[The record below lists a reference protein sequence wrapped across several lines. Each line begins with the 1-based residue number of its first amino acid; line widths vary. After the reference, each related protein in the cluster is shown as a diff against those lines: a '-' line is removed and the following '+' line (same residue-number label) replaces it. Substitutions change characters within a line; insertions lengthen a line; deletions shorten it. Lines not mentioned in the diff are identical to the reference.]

1 MKKEFLILG
10 MFLFLLFGPLSQAA
24 FAAEEHETKQV
35 CKDKT
40 DKAGKPVIDKKTGK
54 PAQECK
60 QVKMHKKLEV
70 TK

>member
-1 MKKEFLILG
+1 MLCVVVSVSFL
-10 MFLFLLFGPLSQAA
+10 SWNNAYA
-24 FAAEEHETKQV
+24 AAEVKQV

-40 DKAGKPVIDKKTGK
+40 DKTGKPVIDKKTGK
-54 PAQECK
+54 QAQECN

>member
-1 MKKEFLILG
+1 MKNLFWALCVVASVSFLSWNNPALA
-10 MFLFLLFGPLSQAA
+10 S
-24 FAAEEHETKQV
+24 EHETKQV

-40 DKAGKPVIDKKTGK
+40 DKAGKPVIDKKTNK

>member
-1 MKKEFLILG
+1 MLCVVVRVSFL
-10 MFLFLLFGPLSQAA
+10 SWNNAYA
-24 FAAEEHETKQV
+24 AAEVKQV

-40 DKAGKPVIDKKTGK
+40 DKAGKPVMDKKTGK
-54 PAQECK
+54 PVQECR

>member
-1 MKKEFLILG
+1 MKNLFWMLCVVVSVSFL
-10 MFLFLLFGPLSQAA
+10 SWNNAYA
-24 FAAEEHETKQV
+24 AAEVKQV

-40 DKAGKPVIDKKTGK
+40 DKAGKPVMDKKTGK
-54 PAQECK
+54 PVQECR

>member
-1 MKKEFLILG
+1 MKNLFWVLCVVASVSFL
-10 MFLFLLFGPLSQAA
+10 SWNNAYA
-24 FAAEEHETKQV
+24 AAEVKQV

-40 DKAGKPVIDKKTGK
+40 DKAGKPVMDKKTGK
-54 PAQECK
+54 PTQDCK

>member
-1 MKKEFLILG
+1 MKNLFWALCVVASVSFL
-10 MFLFLLFGPLSQAA
+10 SWNNHV
-24 FAAEEHETKQV
+24 FAAEHETQQV

-40 DKAGKPVIDKKTGK
+40 DKAGKPVMDKKTGK

>member
-1 MKKEFLILG
+1 MLCVVVSVSFL
-10 MFLFLLFGPLSQAA
+10 SWNNAYA
-24 FAAEEHETKQV
+24 AAEVKQV

-40 DKAGKPVIDKKTGK
+40 DKAGKPVMDKKTGK
-54 PAQECK
+54 PVQECR

>member
-1 MKKEFLILG
+1 MKNLFWMLCVVVSVSFL
-10 MFLFLLFGPLSQAA
+10 SWNNAYA
-24 FAAEEHETKQV
+24 AAEVKQV

-40 DKAGKPVIDKKTGK
+40 DKAGKPVMDKKTGK
-54 PAQECK
+54 PTQECK

>member
-1 MKKEFLILG
+1 MKNLFWSLCVVASVSFL
-10 MFLFLLFGPLSQAA
+10 SWNNHV
-24 FAAEEHETKQV
+24 FAAAEVKQV

-40 DKAGKPVIDKKTGK
+40 DKAGKPVMDKKTGK
-54 PAQECK
+54 PAQECR

>member
-1 MKKEFLILG
+1 
-10 MFLFLLFGPLSQAA
+10 MFAS
-24 FAAEEHETKQV
+24 EVKQV

-40 DKAGKPVIDKKTGK
+40 DKAGKPVMDKKTGK
-54 PAQECK
+54 PAQECR

>member
-1 MKKEFLILG
+1 MKNLFWVLCVVSSVSFL
-10 MFLFLLFGPLSQAA
+10 SWNNHV
-24 FAAEEHETKQV
+24 FAAEVKQV

-40 DKAGKPVIDKKTGK
+40 DKAGKPVMDKKTGK
-54 PAQECK
+54 PTQECK

>member
-1 MKKEFLILG
+1 MNYILSVLALFVLITTN
-10 MFLFLLFGPLSQAA
+10 PVY
-24 FAAEEHETKQV
+24 AEEVKHETQKV

-40 DKAGKPVIDKKTGK
+40 DKAGKPVIDKKTNK

-60 QVKMHKKLEV
+60 EVKMHKKLEV

>member
-1 MKKEFLILG
+1 MKK
-10 MFLFLLFGPLSQAA
+10 LLATLLLASLSFVVVNTAY
-24 FAAEEHETKQV
+24 AEEHETKQV

>member
-1 MKKEFLILG
+1 MKNLFWMLCVVVSVSFL
-10 MFLFLLFGPLSQAA
+10 SWNNAYA
-24 FAAEEHETKQV
+24 AAEVKQV

-40 DKAGKPVIDKKTGK
+40 DKAGKPVMDKKTGK

>member
-1 MKKEFLILG
+1 MKNLFWVLCVVASVSFLSWNN
-10 MFLFLLFGPLSQAA
+10 PAYA
-24 FAAEEHETKQV
+24 TAEVKQV

-40 DKAGKPVIDKKTGK
+40 DKAGKPVMDKKTGK

-70 TK
+70 SK

>member
-1 MKKEFLILG
+1 MKYILSVFASFALILIN
-10 MFLFLLFGPLSQAA
+10 PVY
-24 FAAEEHETKQV
+24 AEEAKHETKQV